1 MRYSFVAAVT
11 CMSLI
16 VPGALRASVSDDVT
30 ARPVAR
36 SADRPTDNPSKARGT
51 SRTPLGGPIMGP
63 LGRPSGTPTIAP
75 KGAPASTLVSE
86 RRAPAAAFSADSL
99 VVEKTQRRLTLWAG
113 GLPIRTYDVALGGN
127 PVGQKE
133 RAGDRR
139 TPEGLY
145 HIDARNPNS
154 RFHLGLHVSYPN
166 AQDVARARAQGLAPG
181 GDIMLHGLPNGQG
194 KVGPLHR
201 AYDWTNGCVAVTDE
215 EIEELFASVPVGTPI
230 RFLP

>member
-1 MRYSFVAAVT
+1 MRCSFVAAVT

-16 VPGALRASVSDDVT
+16 VPGALRASVSDDVI

-36 SADRPTDNPSKARGT
+36 SADRPTDAPSKARGT
-51 SRTPLGGPIMGP
+51 PRTPLGTPITGP
-63 LGRPSGTPTIAP
+63 LGRPAGTPTIAP
-75 KGAPASTLVSE
+75 SGTPATTLVTE

-113 GLPIRTYDVALGGN
+113 GIPIRSYDVALGGN
-127 PVGQKE
+127 PVGHKE

-154 RFHLGLHVSYPN
+154 KFHLGLHVSYPN

-194 KVGPLHR
+194 RVGPLHR

-215 EIEELFASVPVGTPI
+215 EIEELFAAVPVGTPI

>member
-1 MRYSFVAAVT
+1 MRCSFVAAVT

-16 VPGALRASVSDDVT
+16 VPGALRASVSDDVI

-36 SADRPTDNPSKARGT
+36 SADRPTDAPSKARGT
-51 SRTPLGGPIMGP
+51 PRTPLGTPVTGP
-63 LGRPSGTPTIAP
+63 LGRPFGTPTIAP
-75 KGAPASTLVSE
+75 SGTAATTLVTE
-86 RRAPAAAFSADSL
+86 RRAPTAAFSADSL
-99 VVEKTQRRLTLWAG
+99 VVEKTQRRLTVWANG
-113 GLPIRTYDVALGGN
+113 FPVRTYDVALGGN
-127 PVGQKE
+127 PVGHKE

-154 RFHLGLHVSYPN
+154 KFHLGLHVSYPN

-194 KVGPLHR
+194 RVGPLHR
-201 AYDWTNGCVAVTDE
+201 AYAWTNGCVAVTDE
-215 EIEELFASVPVGTPI
+215 EIEELFAAVPVGTPI

>member
-1 MRYSFVAAVT
+1 MRRSFVAAV
-11 CMSLI
+11 MLVSLT
-16 VPGALRASVSDDVT
+16 VPGALRASVSDGVA
-30 ARPVAR
+30 ARPHSRA
-36 SADRPTDNPSKARGT
+36 ADRPTDAPSRARGT
-51 SRTPLGGPIMGP
+51 PRTRLGPPVAGP

-75 KGAPASTLVSE
+75 SGAPTSTLSSE
-86 RRAPAAAFSADSL
+86 RRAPLAAFSADSL
-99 VVEKTQRRLTLWAG
+99 VVEKTLRRLTLWAG

-127 PVGQKE
+127 PVGHKE

-154 RFHLGLHVSYPN
+154 KFHLGLHVSYPN

-201 AYDWTNGCVAVTDE
+201 AFDWTNGCVAVTDQ
-215 EIEELFASVPVGTPI
+215 EIEELFAAVPVGTPI